1 MSRFLYLIP
10 LLPLVGFVLN
20 FAFGVRLM
28 RRRLGLPGP
37 GLGRWPAPGAHA
49 HGAGDHG
56 AGTAPEHDVHASDA
70 HVHDDHGHGHGGGHA
85 PAHAHPPAIV
95 GIIACG
101 TVLLSFLLSVY
112 AVFAAHHAPG
122 H

>member
-20 FAFGVRLM
+20 FAFGVKLM

-37 GLGRWPAPGAHA
+37 GLGRWPDPGAHGHSGDPHA
-49 HGAGDHG
+49 HGAEEHG
-56 AGTAPEHDVHASDA
+56 AGHHAA
-70 HVHDDHGHGHGGGHA
+70 AHDDHGHA
-85 PAHAHPPAIV
+85 AAHAHPPAIV

-101 TVLLSFLLSVY
+101 TVLLSFLLSVL
-112 AVFAAHHAPG
+112 AVW
-122 H
+122 